1 MDLSRYGPW
10 AVVTGAS
17 AGLGEEFAKRL
28 AAAGLNLV
36 LVARRKERL
45 EALAAELSGRHR
57 VEVRALALDLAREE
71 AVAELDGATAELEVG
86 LVVNNAGFGA
96 MGLFLDQDLPRLKE
110 MVRLNCL
117 AVLEVAHR
125 FGRRLA
131 ARGRGG
137 LIVTASL
144 AGFQACPYM
153 AAYGA
158 TKGFDLLLGEGLAH
172 EMKRHGVDLLVLCP
186 GATRTEFGQVA
197 GSTGGGAS
205 MEAGPV
211 VAAALRALGRK
222 TTLVT
227 GLSNKAAAFLGRF
240 FPRRALTA
248 LTAIALKPMVPPERR

>member
-1 MDLSRYGPW
+1 MDTRRYGPW

-17 AGLGEEFAKRL
+17 AGLGEEFARRL
-28 AAAGLNLV
+28 AAHGLNLV

-45 EALAAELSGRHR
+45 EGLAAELSAKHGVAARP
-57 VEVRALALDLAREE
+57 VVLDLAREG
-71 AVAELDGATAELEVG
+71 AVDELDAATSDLDVG
-86 LVVNNAGFGA
+86 LVVDNAGFGA
-96 MGLFLDQDLPRLKE
+96 MGLFLDQDLKRLEE

-117 AVLEVAHR
+117 AVLQVAHR

-137 LIVTASL
+137 LVVTASL

-153 AAYGA
+153 GAYGA
-158 TKGFDLLLGEGLAH
+158 TKGFDLLLGEALAY
-172 EMKRHGVDLLVLCP
+172 ELKRHGVDILVLCP
-186 GATRTEFGQVA
+186 GATKTEFGQVA
-197 GSTGGGAS
+197 GSAGGGAS

-227 GLSNKAAAFLGRF
+227 GLSNKAAAFLGRLI
-240 FPRRALTA
+240 PRRPFTALTA
-248 LTAIALKPMVPPERR
+248 LALRPMVPPERR